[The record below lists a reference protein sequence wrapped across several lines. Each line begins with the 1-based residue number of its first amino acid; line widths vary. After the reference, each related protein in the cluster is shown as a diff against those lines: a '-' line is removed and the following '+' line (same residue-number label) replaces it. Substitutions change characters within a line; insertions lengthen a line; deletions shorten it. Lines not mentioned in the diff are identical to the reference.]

1 MTEAEQLVK
10 KKRNRSGPRA
20 FATKYL
26 KESEGLP
33 TQYDTANAADKKR
46 IAEELLTNQELLCAR
61 LETLQLIDSEIEG
74 LIEEEE
80 AAVKD
85 MMEAGESNR
94 LISRIL
100 VRIKNSPIFAT
111 ATPPA
116 TLSPAS
122 LNTSTRAQ
130 SHAKLP
136 KLNLREFDGD
146 PLQFQEF
153 WDIFTSSVHNNDT
166 LDDVAKFSHLKGL
179 LVGKAKLVIQSLT
192 LTSENYTEAV
202 ALLKKRFGDEQV
214 IIQAHMDALLALNP
228 VCDFDVIALRTL
240 CDKIEIHIRNL
251 QLYDISS
258 QNYGPVLISIIQSK
272 IPGDVKLEISRK
284 MPDGKWEIDK
294 LLDVLQKEVT
304 ARERCASTSNGA
316 TGSFDG
322 SAAAL
327 LTTGGRDND
336 QQRQNRST
344 KKNQCLFCDK
354 KGHPSKT
361 CRKVPSAE
369 ERKVI
374 LYRKNRCYVCFS
386 PTHKARD
393 CNIGKICQTCGGKHH
408 AMICEGC
415 NNREDNA
422 NEGNNETVAP
432 GNGNN
437 TNERNVANNCCAINA
452 VSSKCVLLQTAR
464 ADAMNTVSERTV
476 SIRLIF
482 DNCAQRS
489 FIKAEIVEKLNLQC
503 IGKEKLGVNTFASQ
517 KTNSE
522 DLNVVEVAIRSVHD
536 PTSVVVIQANVV
548 LFICSPITNQIINV
562 VKKRYGILRD
572 VLLADNSSNSSDMEI
587 DLLIRANYCG
597 EFAMG

>member
-1 MTEAEQLVK
+1 MSEADLLVK
-10 KKRNRSGPRA
+10 KKRTRSGHRA

-26 KESEGLP
+26 KESEGLLA
-33 TQYDTANAADKKR
+33 QYDAANAADKKT
-46 IAEELLTNQELLCAR
+46 IEEDLLTNQELLRAR
-61 LETLQLIDSEIEG
+61 LETLQLIDGEIEG
-74 LIEEEE
+74 LIEEEG

-94 LISRIL
+94 LISKIL
-100 VRIKNSPIFAT
+100 VRIKNSPIFSPP
-111 ATPPA
+111 TPP
-116 TLSPAS
+116 TTPSPAPLS
-122 LNTSTRAQ
+122 TSTRTQ

-136 KLNLREFDGD
+136 KLNLPEFDGD
-146 PLQFQEF
+146 PLLFQGF

-179 LVGKAKLVIQSLT
+179 LAGKAKLVIQSLM

-214 IIQAHMDALLALNP
+214 IIQAHMDALLALTP
-228 VCDFDVIALRTL
+228 VFDLDVIALRTL
-240 CDKIEIHIRNL
+240 CDKIEVHIRNL

-258 QNYGPVLISIIQSK
+258 QNYGPVLISIIHSK
-272 IPGDVKLEISRK
+272 LPSDVKLEISRK

-294 LLDVLQKEVT
+294 LLEVLQKEVT
-304 ARERCASTSNGA
+304 ARERCVSTSTGAMSA
-316 TGSFDG
+316 TGGFDG

-327 LTTGGRDND
+327 LTAGGRDND
-336 QQRQNRST
+336 HQRQNRSN

-374 LYRKNRCYVCFS
+374 LYRKNRCYVCLS

-393 CNIGKICQTCGGKHH
+393 CNSGKTCQTCGGKHH
-408 AMICEGC
+408 AMICEGR
-415 NNREDNA
+415 NNRDDNA
-422 NEGNNETVAP
+422 NEDNDEIVAP

-437 TNERNVANNCCAINA
+437 NERVVANNFCAINA
-452 VSSKCVLLQTAR
+452 ISSKCVLLQTAR
-464 ADAMNTVSERTV
+464 AEAMNNVSKRTV

-489 FIKAEIVEKLNLQC
+489 FIKAEIVEKLNLQY
-503 IGKEKLGVNTFASQ
+503 IGKETLGVNTFASQ
-517 KTNSE
+517 KTNSD
-522 DLNVVEVAIRSVHD
+522 DLNV
-536 PTSVVVIQANVV
+536 
-548 LFICSPITNQIINV
+548 
-562 VKKRYGILRD
+562 
-572 VLLADNSSNSSDMEI
+572 
-587 DLLIRANYCG
+587 
-597 EFAMG
+597 